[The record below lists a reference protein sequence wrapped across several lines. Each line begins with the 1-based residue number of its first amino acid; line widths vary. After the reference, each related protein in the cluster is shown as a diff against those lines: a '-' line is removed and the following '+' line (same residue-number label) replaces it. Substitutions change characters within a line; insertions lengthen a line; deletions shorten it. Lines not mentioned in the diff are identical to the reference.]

1 MGRTILTILAIAV
14 ILHCLALVGLL
25 GYGAATGRFDQEK
38 RQQYL
43 ATWRGEKLVPP
54 PAEVEIEQ
62 EEESPQD
69 AGAKILAAQLETEV
83 LSLDIQ
89 QYIQQLRN
97 QKNTVVAAQ
106 AKFQDDIKEFQ
117 DAQEKFTKFV
127 AEHNKKAQEEGFRKA
142 LKNYES
148 MKADLV
154 KDDFMSLDEDTV
166 VRYLAAMKPY
176 NATKI
181 LEKFSAPTEQAT
193 RVRLIEK
200 LKQHG
205 VIDLDNNNKFS
216 KK

>member
-1 MGRTILTILAIAV
+1 MAIAV
-14 ILHCLALVGLL
+14 IVHCLTLVGLL

-43 ATWRGEKLVPP
+43 ATWHGEKLVPP
-54 PAEVEIEQ
+54 PPEVDLEQ
-62 EEESPQD
+62 EKEGPQE
-69 AGAKILAAQLETEV
+69 AGAKILAAQLEAEV
-83 LSLDIQ
+83 IGLDIQ
-89 QYIQQLRN
+89 QRIQQLRN
-97 QKNTVVAAQ
+97 RENTIVAAQ
-106 AKFQDDIKEFQ
+106 AKFQEDNKKLQ
-117 DAQEKFTKFV
+117 DEQEKFTKLI
-127 AEHNKKAQEEGFRKA
+127 AEHNKQAQEEGFRKA

-181 LEKFSAPTEQAT
+181 LEKFAAPTEQTT

-200 LKQHG
+200 LKQYG
-205 VIDLDNNNKFS
+205 VIDPDNNNKFS